1 MWLRGECEENG
12 ERKQKTSKQ
21 TNKQTKKKT
30 EREKGKR
37 KRDGRKIVI
46 SLLWSDTH
54 YLIAC
59 YRNAEVSSEV
69 SYSRTRNLLHL

>member
-1 MWLRGECEENG
+1 MGKENK
-12 ERKQKTSKQ
+12 KQASKQ
-21 TNKQTKKKT
+21 TNKKKT